1 VVPKDDPDAVYE
13 ACVSLRC
20 PHDKQNVVFSFS
32 LAGTLNRTEFELDWD
47 NGWHPKDS
55 PMAFRIR
62 ISTVTIW
69 KVVAEEECQEVVEKG
84 DGGAVTVED
93 LVDAIFSIEEM
104 YLERV
109 MEE

>member
-1 VVPKDDPDAVYE
+1 
-13 ACVSLRC
+13 
-20 PHDKQNVVFSFS
+20 
-32 LAGTLNRTEFELDWD
+32 
-47 NGWHPKDS
+47 
-55 PMAFRIR
+55 M
-62 ISTVTIW
+62 
-69 KVVAEEECQEVVEKG
+69 VVAVEECQEVVEKG